1 MPSPTCLPLELS
13 ILWLHLPL
21 KADGVRAK
29 RCALSSSVV
38 LQIDAGRLYLLPR
51 RFTLRLRSD
60 RKKLEIEK

>member
-38 LQIDAGRLYLLPR
+38 LQIDAGRLYLLPQ
-51 RFTLRLRSD
+51 RFTLRSD
-60 RKKLEIEK
+60 RRKLEIEK